1 MVQGWLTVITIWL
14 LAILFWSYLNSFYF
28 EISPLFLA
36 ISDIIP
42 LGNVCSIW
50 LTVYAA
56 IQPVFLS
63 VCEPQ
68 LPCESSPALS
78 LEHLPLLFNLCKIT
92 EIALFCFSRLIIEVG
107 KAQTEMSAY
116 LWPLK
121 KKKKSQNLFL
131 YYRESFLAGVFS
143 QVPSFKHILGN
154 ICGKKIF
161 NT

>member
-107 KAQTEMSAY
+107 KAQTEMRAY

-121 KKKKSQNLFL
+121 KKKSHKICSYIIERVFWLEYFL
-131 YYRESFLAGVFS
+131 KYPVL
-143 QVPSFKHILGN
+143 N
-154 ICGKKIF
+154 IY
-161 NT
+161 